1 MYETRYHR
9 PATLTEAAGLF
20 TPDARYIAGGQ
31 TLIPTMKQ
39 RLAAPSDLIDISR
52 LAELKGIA
60 ASGEVV
66 TIGAAT
72 THAEVER
79 SDAVR
84 RAIPALAILAG
95 LIGDP
100 AVRHRGTLGG

>member
-1 MYETRYHR
+1 MYETTYHL
-9 PATLTEAAGLF
+9 AGNLADAASLF
-20 TPDARYIAGGQ
+20 SGASEARYLAGGQ

-60 ASGEVV
+60 ASGDSV
-66 TIGAAT
+66 TIGAGT

-79 SDAVR
+79 SDAIR

-95 LIGDP
+95 LF
-100 AVRHRGTLGG
+100 HLRGK